1 MDKKIIKKI
10 LNLPY
15 NTKLDM
21 DSKIFA
27 ILRKT
32 PKKTELSAISD
43 LEDAYNDINSIYSD
57 SDLNE
62 LDELE
67 NNIDSFLDLKDD
79 IQRLANNLSSTLD
92 KWGKIDYQLRDGLDY
107 LDNSIEIYNNLANDL
122 GIDTNSN
129 STYVEALNK
138 IDEVK
143 DVLLKFD
150 TIYSQAPYNE
160 IENLAN

>member
-27 ILRKT
+27 ILKKT

-43 LEDAYNDINSIYSD
+43 LEDALNDVNSIYSD
-57 SDLNE
+57 SDINE
-62 LDELE
+62 LDELQ
-67 NNIDSFLDLKDD
+67 NDINSFLDLKDD

-92 KWGKIDYQLRDGLDY
+92 RWGTMDYELRDGLDY
-107 LDNSIEIYNNLANDL
+107 LDNSMEIYSNLANDL
-122 GIDTNSN
+122 GIDTSSN

-138 IDEVK
+138 IDEIK